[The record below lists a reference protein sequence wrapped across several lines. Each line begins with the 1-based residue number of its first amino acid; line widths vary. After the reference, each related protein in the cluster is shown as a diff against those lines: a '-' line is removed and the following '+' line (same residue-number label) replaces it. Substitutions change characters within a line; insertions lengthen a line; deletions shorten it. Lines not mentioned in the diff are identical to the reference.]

1 MHASH
6 EVEVMV
12 LHVRRNLRERHSQIS
27 LIVVLTSIESCQ
39 HGIPVSLTRC
49 LTVSLAMHWLR
60 IYALSGQIVEAGSMA
75 LHLWVHRLTGTQPL
89 LDHILRVAL
98 VEGHSLFTAGA
109 TFHFLLS
116 SFEGFDDLE
125 LLLESLVLQSQ

>member
-27 LIVVLTSIESCQ
+27 LSVVLASIESCQ

-60 IYALSGQIVEAGSMA
+60 IDALSGQIVETRSVA
-75 LHLWVHRLTGTQPL
+75 LYLWVHGLTGTESI
-89 LDHILRVAL
+89 LDHML
-98 VEGHSLFTAGA
+98 
-109 TFHFLLS
+109 
-116 SFEGFDDLE
+116 
-125 LLLESLVLQSQ
+125 